1 MFHRRQKLRFQCT
14 GCGACCIGNPNH
26 YYIAAGRAEQDR
38 IRTFLGMSKAWFRR
52 RYIVKVDEDTEGIRM
67 ESDGRC
73 TFLDRANQ
81 CRVYRVRP
89 KQCRTYPFWPEV
101 LATRSSWQTE
111 AKTCEGI
118 GRGAVIPLKRI
129 ETALETSAD

>member
-1 MFHRRQKLRFQCT
+1 
-14 GCGACCIGNPNH
+14 
-26 YYIAAGRAEQDR
+26 
-38 IRTFLGMSKAWFRR
+38 
-52 RYIVKVDEDTEGIRM
+52 M

-81 CRVYRVRP
+81 CRIYRVRP

-101 LATRSSWQTE
+101 LASRSSWRSE
-111 AKTCEGI
+111 AETCEGI

-129 ETALETSAD
+129 ELALKTSAD